1 MKNNQFNTALREIT
15 LEQLETVAH
24 NPKNSEVGDTVL
36 IQIYDLNTNKIV
48 YAPYRVVDSTK

>member
-24 NPKNSEVGDTVL
+24 NPKNSEVGGHST
-36 IQIYDLNTNKIV
+36 YSDL
-48 YAPYRVVDSTK
+48 